1 MLDGVVQGV
10 GLFIITMVMVW
21 VFCRVSEWRA
31 KR

>member
-1 MLDGVVQGV
+1 MWPGVVEGV

-21 VFCRVSEWRA
+21 VFCRVSEWRT